1 MDPSIN
7 PNESSYYD
15 ITNKNQNDP
24 FKINR
29 QKGNFFRCV
38 FSTISIIILIILCIK
53 LLKNSNKLKSAEKKL
68 NSNIEEFN
76 LIENEILNYKN
87 KSEFAEK
94 YRKILDE
101 INDEIDKKENEFRK
115 IRIEFNDDKNFIE
128 KTNETNKKL
137 EEEIEN
143 IKNEIKKSDD
153 EIVKLKIEKEKIEN
167 EIKEIN

>member
-1 MDPSIN
+1 MDSSIN

-38 FSTISIIILIILCIK
+38 FSTFSIVILIILLIK
-53 LLKNSNKLKSAEKKL
+53 LLKNSNKLKLETKKL

-101 INDEIDKKENEFRK
+101 INDEIDEKENEFRK

-143 IKNEIKKSDD
+143 IKNEIKKNDD
-153 EIVKLKIEKEKIEN
+153 QIVQLKIEKEKIEN